1 MGPYSLSVKKITK
14 CMYMHVCIHM
24 CVCSFPLPLS
34 VNSYCSLFVPK
45 LGEHGI
51 LSFVQLL
58 VSDRDEQDGEK
69 LNDALIM
76 SSQKLVWTEGRLTQD
91 FLIRDSWTTEIVNRC
106 KWTQLTTSQG
116 DWQRDLLKASLVHDT
131 IHIFYE
137 LVFKGIEETLNKY
150 RLDVSRLAYLSH
162 LDQRRY

>member
-1 MGPYSLSVKKITK
+1 MCV
-14 CMYMHVCIHM
+14 HVGIHM

-91 FLIRDSWTTEIVNRC
+91 FLIGDSWTTEIVNRC

-116 DWQRDLLKASLVHDT
+116 DWQRDLFKASLVHDT

-150 RLDVSRLAYLSH
+150 RLNVSRLAYLSH